1 VKKSEPSSENSKPE
15 RLVLNMLSTFYGA
28 MGNPPEATGA
38 LVLMAR
44 ALASRADPE
53 AINAALNRCTI
64 ECRFPVRL
72 PDIFRRIPGL
82 DADANAEKR
91 LAWDV
96 VIKFALTW
104 LRWNEDRTYAWVE
117 DGAPQ
122 LTPRILDTVRRS
134 GGLSVYLGMT
144 DEDFPFVQKRF
155 FEEYEAWVEVQHVA
169 ADPSRILEMPQVKQ
183 LAAAKAI
190 ERAIERSTGNVQEVR
205 LVQNGKR
212 AAGDP
217 QKARILK
224 TIRDLRVQ
232 RRI

>member
-1 VKKSEPSSENSKPE
+1 
-15 RLVLNMLSTFYGA
+15 
-28 MGNPPEATGA
+28 
-38 LVLMAR
+38 
-44 ALASRADPE
+44 
-53 AINAALNRCTI
+53 
-64 ECRFPVRL
+64 
-72 PDIFRRIPGL
+72 
-82 DADANAEKR
+82 
-91 LAWDV
+91 
-96 VIKFALTW
+96 
-104 LRWNEDRTYAWVE
+104 
-117 DGAPQ
+117 
-122 LTPRILDTVRRS
+122 
-134 GGLSVYLGMT
+134 MT